1 VFSQAL
7 RVVGGMG
14 LRRDEAFS
22 QTYLGGSVGNTTWR
36 AFVNAE
42 YRPTGTTSV
51 NAGGFYQKDSLTGSS
66 FSPRIALNQ
75 HLGANNTIR
84 FVLSRA
90 DRMPDII
97 EQRAKWSYLTTD
109 MTPPVTS
116 SGSAYFAQ
124 SAQAAGNLGAERIL
138 SREIGYSGNFPQH
151 GLMVDAKLFDD
162 SMSDLISERLI
173 LDSFKPTNLGN
184 AHLRGAEL
192 QADLDVT
199 NAWSLHGGYTRL
211 NNTSNDPMEQTQFS
225 KNSALLG
232 VVRSFDSGWRA
243 ALSLYWSSAAPNGQS
258 RYGRQ
263 DLTVSKVFRLG
274 TRATVS
280 PVFSVSHLTDRL
292 TTSTYDVDRI
302 LVNGYADSTRYAAS
316 LRVTY

>member
-1 VFSQAL
+1 
-7 RVVGGMG
+7 
-14 LRRDEAFS
+14 
-22 QTYLGGSVGNTTWR
+22 
-36 AFVNAE
+36 
-42 YRPTGTTSV
+42 
-51 NAGGFYQKDSLTGSS
+51 
-66 FSPRIALNQ
+66 
-75 HLGANNTIR
+75 
-84 FVLSRA
+84 
-90 DRMPDII
+90 
-97 EQRAKWSYLTTD
+97 
-109 MTPPVTS
+109 
-116 SGSAYFAQ
+116 
-124 SAQAAGNLGAERIL
+124 
-138 SREIGYSGNFPQH
+138 
-151 GLMVDAKLFDD
+151 
-162 SMSDLISERLI
+162 
-173 LDSFKPTNLGN
+173 
-184 AHLRGAEL
+184 
-192 QADLDVT
+192 
-199 NAWSLHGGYTRL
+199 
-211 NNTSNDPMEQTQFS
+211 MEQTQFS